1 MPALPTRE
9 PLLPSPS
16 PAARPQRER
25 ERPAIISGGMIGQ
38 RKQKITGLPLVF
50 YLALLTAEEKEE
62 GEKGRREE
70 GWVDTLL
77 FLE

>member
-1 MPALPTRE
+1 
-9 PLLPSPS
+9 
-16 PAARPQRER
+16 
-25 ERPAIISGGMIGQ
+25 MIGQ

>member
-9 PLLPSPS
+9 PSPPLS
-16 PAARPQRER
+16 SH

-50 YLALLTAEEKEE
+50 YLALLTTEEEEKEGE
-62 GEKGRREE
+62 GGK
-70 GWVDTLL
+70 VDTLL

>member
-1 MPALPTRE
+1 
-9 PLLPSPS
+9 
-16 PAARPQRER
+16 
-25 ERPAIISGGMIGQ
+25 MIGQ

-62 GEKGRREE
+62 EGGREE